1 MNRDDREGA
10 TWDARPVSSIRFT
23 RIVRWVVV
31 STMGFLAFVGLLAV
45 FIIAMNAWQLD
56 DRDRRSWPALAL
68 EAGAAEAVPALA
80 GGGGVPVPPP
90 RLASDDGCAGHETLC
105 ATAATD
111 DPGATLQQWGAA
123 WRASEARRGE
133 ALPGS
138 GGGGAGRADR
148 VGLTGLRPSA
158 LPHHRTCGF
167 PHPAVEPSGLSPRA
181 PTVE

>member
-68 EAGAAEAVPALA
+68 EAGAAETVPVLA
-80 GGGGVPVPPP
+80 SGGVPSPPP
-90 RLASDDGCAGHETLC
+90 RLASDDGCAGRETFC
-105 ATAATD
+105 AIVATD
-111 DPGATLQQWGAA
+111 DPGATLQQLGAT
-123 WRASEARRGE
+123 WRPSEARRY
-133 ALPGS
+133 
-138 GGGGAGRADR
+138 RMR
-148 VGLTGLRPSA
+148 VVVA
-158 LPHHRTCGF
+158 
-167 PHPAVEPSGLSPRA
+167 PAEP
-181 PTVE
+181 